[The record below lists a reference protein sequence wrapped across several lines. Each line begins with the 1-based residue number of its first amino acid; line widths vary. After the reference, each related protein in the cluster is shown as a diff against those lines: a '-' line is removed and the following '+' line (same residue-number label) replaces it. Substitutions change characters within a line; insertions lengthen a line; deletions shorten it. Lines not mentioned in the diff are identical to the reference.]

1 MSIFIPWLF
10 FRLLTSIFIALVSS
24 LRPLTSL
31 ERSVTLFP
39 PTLPFSSWLER
50 IFLSPWLRW
59 DAVWYLRIVENG
71 YQAHDGTAQFHP
83 LYPWLASIF
92 SSLGINPILSLLLVS
107 SFAGF
112 GYLFVSIQLAHLD
125 LSQSNTQF
133 SLLLTILAPA
143 AFVLFAPYSEAL
155 FLLCAVGSL
164 YLARKQRWWLSGI
177 AGGLAVLTRQQGLF
191 LILPIA
197 WELWEAT
204 GKTWRSAWK
213 SWRQWLSLCLI
224 PIGYTIWLIYR
235 LVILNDLS
243 VNLQNFHTI
252 VYSLLISSSATEVV
266 PAQAFI
272 WPWKALYFAVIKV
285 FQTPDL
291 DIWVNIISALYFLV
305 LLILGWKSMRVSYR
319 IYVLAITIISF
330 SYFTGLQH
338 PYMGLPRHLLLAFPV
353 FWAVTPHL
361 NRPIIRPFV
370 IILGSIWMLFMVS
383 LFSLEA
389 WIP

>member
-1 MSIFIPWLF
+1 MAGINFFLPRYKSHIKFALGKLFCRVWIFIC
-10 FRLLTSIFIALVSS
+10 I
-24 LRPLTSL
+24 
-31 ERSVTLFP
+31 
-39 PTLPFSSWLER
+39 
-50 IFLSPWLRW
+50 
-59 DAVWYLRIVENG
+59 Y
-71 YQAHDGTAQFHP
+71 
-83 LYPWLASIF
+83 
-92 SSLGINPILSLLLVS
+92 
-107 SFAGF
+107 
-112 GYLFVSIQLAHLD
+112 
-125 LSQSNTQF
+125 SNTQF

-224 PIGYTIWLIYR
+224 PIGFTIWLIYR

-383 LFSLEA
+383 LFSLEN